1 VNGDSQSVAAGKII
15 DRDLL
20 ELFAAVEKLDTSDQT
35 MIKTFIDALVTK
47 RRVQELA

>member
-1 VNGDSQSVAAGKII
+1 VNGDSQTVAAGKII

-20 ELFAAVEKLDTSDQT
+20 ELFAVVEQLDTSDQA
-35 MIKTFIDALVTK
+35 MVKTFIYALVTK